1 MYSVPVL
8 TTGVTWLSPQSTTMR
23 LLTMA
28 ALRSSSNSTTC
39 FSLSSSSA
47 ISTMLTAPVTILRR
61 AAMTASA
68 CWRRSIAWAI
78 SGA

>member
-1 MYSVPVL
+1 
-8 TTGVTWLSPQSTTMR
+8 
-23 LLTMA
+23 MA
-28 ALRSSSNSTTC
+28 ALRSSSKSTT
-39 FSLSSSSA
+39 FFAESSESA
-47 ISTMLTAPVTILRR
+47 ISTIPTAPCTIFSR